1 MCALAVRQGIRPPL
15 QSPLVFGVPS
25 TFCDDVRA
33 AMLIGQLPQ
42 RISGLHHQ
50 VERAVAEIGPRCEMS
65 GRCCRFEEYG
75 HRLFV
80 TTAEV
85 AVFASSIVSAPAAG
99 IHTGTLDGEGCRF
112 QVNGICTAHQIR
124 PIGCRLFFCDN
135 RHEEALQS
143 LYEEIHRQLKALH
156 TELGIAYAY
165 VEWRQALAAIEPLWR
180 EQGVI
185 PPV

>member
-1 MCALAVRQGIRPPL
+1 MWALALRQGIRPPL
-15 QSPLVFGVPS
+15 QSRLVFGVPS
-25 TFCDDVRA
+25 SFCEDVRD
-33 AMLIGQLPQ
+33 AMRIRQLPD

-85 AVFASSIVSAPAAG
+85 AVFASSIVATAPARTHSASP
-99 IHTGTLDGEGCRF
+99 DGVGCRF
-112 QVNGICTAHQIR
+112 QVNGMCTAHQIR
-124 PIGCRLFFCDN
+124 PIGCRLFFCDS
-135 RHEEALQS
+135 RHEESLQS
-143 LYEEIHRQLKALH
+143 LYENIHGQLKALH

-165 VEWRQALAAIEPLWR
+165 VEWRQALAAIESLWR